1 MHILVL
7 IFFFFVKS
15 LRFLCITS
23 RHLEIVTVFLL
34 PFQLVFFFFPHLTAV
49 AKTFNIMLNKVP
61 RVEII
66 APDLK
71 ENKIFQVFTTEL
83 PVGLSYLAFIMLSYV
98 PSIFTLR
105 VFVINGC

>member
-1 MHILVL
+1 MYN
-7 IFFFFVKS
+7 
-15 LRFLCITS
+15 ITS
-23 RHLEIVTVFLL
+23 SGNSDSFPSSFPTGI
-34 PFQLVFFFFPHLTAV
+34 FFFFPHLTAV